1 MKKEFL
7 FNFKDPRSQEKEYKY
22 FPHAIYHQENKY
34 IEYLEKLK
42 NKNNKKKE
50 GK

>member
-1 MKKEFL
+1 MKKDYI
-7 FNFKDPRSQEKEYKY
+7 FNFKDPKLQNNDDKY
-22 FPHAIYHQENKY
+22 FPRAIYHQENKY

>member
-1 MKKEFL
+1 MKEDFI
-7 FNFKDPRSQEKEYKY
+7 FNFKDPKSQNDDKY
-22 FPHAIYHQENKY
+22 FPRAIYHQENKY